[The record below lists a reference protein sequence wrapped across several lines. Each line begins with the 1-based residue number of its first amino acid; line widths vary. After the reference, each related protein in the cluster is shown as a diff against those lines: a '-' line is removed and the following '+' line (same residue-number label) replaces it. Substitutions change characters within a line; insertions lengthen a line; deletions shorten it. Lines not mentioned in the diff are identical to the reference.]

1 MKNLIRA
8 GAIALLAGIALSA
21 QGRIGQPVVV
31 TMSNAAANQ
40 LLVYSTNGTLIQ
52 TVSTQGQGG
61 IPSGGNSGGIA
72 VNDQQVAVINFG
84 SSSVSLFKVTQNG
97 FKFTQLI
104 PSASSPVSV
113 AFGNG
118 HLYILGTTMVESH
131 PMFGEEVSTNADGMA
146 HLSLADG
153 SAAQVGVVPNQL
165 IITEKGTPGAIVAGS
180 SGSGVI
186 EAFNLSAG
194 GTISGTPVQ
203 VVAPNLNTPLGL
215 ITQGNDAYVTIAHA
229 DNISL
234 VRNDAVLTT
243 TGSGSQSAPCWLALD
258 GPFLFSANSPS
269 HTISRY
275 AVYGQKIV
283 QDAAVAFTV
292 TGNPTEIV
300 YGAGLVAT
308 IDGVDL
314 WILSVDEDG
323 NLTRSG
329 MTPISAVDSGVA
341 IVLARY

>member
-1 MKNLIRA
+1 MKNFITA
-8 GAIALLAGIALSA
+8 GAIALLAGTALSA

-72 VNDQQVAVINFG
+72 VNDQQIAVINFG
-84 SSSVSLFKVTQNG
+84 SNSVSLFRVTQNG

-113 AFGNG
+113 TFGNN
-118 HLYILGTTMVESH
+118 HLYILGTTTVESH
-131 PMFGEEVSTNADGMA
+131 PMFGQEVSTNADGMA

-165 IITEKGTPGAIVAGS
+165 IVTEKGTPGAVVAGS

-186 EAFNLSAG
+186 EAFNLSSG
-194 GTISGTPVQ
+194 GTISAPVQ
-203 VVAPNLNTPLGL
+203 VVASNLNTPLGL
-215 ITQGNDAYVTIAHA
+215 IAQGNDAYVTIAHA

-258 GPFLFSANSPS
+258 GPFLFSSNSPS

-292 TGNPTEIV
+292 TGDPTEIV
-300 YGAGLVAT
+300 YGAGLVAV

-323 NLTRSG
+323 NLTRTG
-329 MTPISAVDSGVA
+329 MAPISAADSGVA
-341 IVLARY
+341 IVLAQY